1 MPMAQRWAFWLV
13 KIEVNKMKIVFFSGA
28 GLSADSGLS
37 TFRNNDGLW
46 EQYDLDV
53 VCNINTWRQNYDAVH
68 EFYNLARR
76 EYKAARPNAM
86 HTMIADLQNE
96 MGSQNVIVITQ
107 NVDTLLEK
115 AGCKEVMHVHGRID
129 YIHCV
134 HCFEKIY
141 IEDEFKHDIVCKC
154 GCKKFKPS
162 IVFFNEAA
170 PLYRDMYRA
179 FESLSRGDMVVVVG
193 TNGSVVPIDMI
204 LGDKKSGCKADRI
217 LCNLEKSEYIDEANY
232 DFVFYEKAADAAGKI
247 RDIVLGRL
255 NGVVAYKFGCVRM

>member
-1 MPMAQRWAFWLV
+1 
-13 KIEVNKMKIVFFSGA
+13 MKILFFSGA

-37 TFRNNDGLW
+37 TFRDANGLW
-46 EQYDLDV
+46 DRYNIDE
-53 VCNINTWRQNYDAVH
+53 VCNFITWRQNYELVH
-68 EFYNLARR
+68 EFYNARR
-76 EYKAARPNAM
+76 LQYKDAKPNKM
-86 HTMIADLQNE
+86 HEMIADIQKMYPE
-96 MGSQNVIVITQ
+96 STTIITQ

-115 AGCKEVMHVHGRID
+115 AGCKDVMHVHGRID

-162 IVFFNEAA
+162 IVFFNEPA

-179 FESLSRGDMVVVVG
+179 FESLTRGDMVVVVG

-232 DFVFYEKAADAAGKI
+232 DFVFYERAADAAGKI
-247 RDIVLGRL
+247 REIVLGMLKKKGGGGRISL
-255 NGVVAYKFGCVRM
+255 GVRI

>member
-1 MPMAQRWAFWLV
+1 
-13 KIEVNKMKIVFFSGA
+13 MKILFFSGA

-37 TFRNNDGLW
+37 TFRDANGLW
-46 EQYDLDV
+46 DRYNIDE
-53 VCNINTWRQNYDAVH
+53 VCDYRTWKQNYELVH
-68 EFYNLARR
+68 EFYSARR
-76 EYKAARPNAM
+76 EEYKDAKPNKM
-86 HTMIADLQNE
+86 HEMIADIQK
-96 MGSQNVIVITQ
+96 MYPDSTTIITQ

-115 AGCKEVMHVHGRID
+115 AGCKDVMHVHGRID